1 MKQTKKIA
9 QKKVEKK
16 TKIKDVTVNENDE
29 VVRLIKIVIALV
41 VIVLIFFGITY
52 LVTKKSDTKEKEE
65 TEIQYTEILVG
76 EIWNKGGTYYVL
88 VGYEE
93 DSYMSMY
100 ETYLNL
106 YKNYKDSDSKYYLI
120 NLDNVFNRNY
130 VAETSNLYTTNP
142 SEVRFKDTT
151 LLKVVDGTVTETY
164 EGKDAITSYLEG
176 ILQQKC
182 SFLMSSFTKNTW
194 TFFLKI

>member
-142 SEVRFKDTT
+142 SEVRFKNTT

-176 ILQQKC
+176 ILQ
-182 SFLMSSFTKNTW
+182 
-194 TFFLKI
+194 